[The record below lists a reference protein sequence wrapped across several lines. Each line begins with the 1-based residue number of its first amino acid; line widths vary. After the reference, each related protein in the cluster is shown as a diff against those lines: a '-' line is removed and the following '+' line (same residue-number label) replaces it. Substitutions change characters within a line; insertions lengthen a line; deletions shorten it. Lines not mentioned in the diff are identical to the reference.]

1 MKIIVKIVLI
11 MIFVFINTKVLLSI
25 TLKILYDE
33 VSY

>member
-25 TLKILYDE
+25 TLKTLYDE